1 MPFSVLNINQ
11 TNIQKETNMS
21 TKSIRLN
28 KQLRQDILNN
38 IMDSYD
44 AANPAPE
51 RPEMKKGTS
60 IGELIK
66 KAFFTKHKK
75 VIEEVT
81 NSSQA
86 LKDIIGIH
94 KKSTYLDIKDEK
106 GYWSSIYFTED
117 DLKDLDVPQALL
129 RGCFINLEDPAQRTA
144 AMNKA
149 IEAKKKFE
157 KTTLKEY
164 KQVQKD
170 YDLSRRNYAS
180 QIRTVLDGVNTS
192 NQLLEVWPEVSK
204 YLPTGV
210 LEPSKIQLP
219 SVNIA
224 TLNSALIK

>member
-1 MPFSVLNINQ
+1 
-11 TNIQKETNMS
+11 MS

-28 KQLRQDILNN
+28 KQLRQDILDN
-38 IMDSYD
+38 IMNSYD

-51 RPEMKKGTS
+51 RPVMKKGTS
-60 IGELIK
+60 IDELVK
-66 KAFFTKHKK
+66 KAFFTKYKK
-75 VIEEVT
+75 VIEEFSNLSKEALEHVDLVSAH
-81 NSSQA
+81 NSISYQ
-86 LKDIIGIH
+86 
-94 KKSTYLDIKDEK
+94 TEN
-106 GYWSSIYFTED
+106 GYWESIYLTKED
-117 DLKDLDVPQALL
+117 LEGIKIPYGL
-129 RGCFINLEDPAQRTA
+129 RRNCFINLEDPAQRTS
-144 AMNKA
+144 AMSKA

-164 KQVQKD
+164 KQVAKD

-192 NQLLEVWPEVSK
+192 NQLLEVWPEVSE